1 MTFIVFAF
9 ICASAV
15 LSDLFRRNVTSR
27 AANDRFDRFGLD
39 PEQFAHF
46 FRDVFEFSR
55 RIVEDHELCFYL
67 SYPLRSTYSATFSRF
82 ACAAHGKIYARLR
95 ILRAHAYFFFSRC
108 KDDCITSFFSRQ
120 RPPHKFFQKKRTKT
134 RKSRIFSV
142 LLYS

>member
-55 RIVEDHELCFYL
+55 RIVADHELCFYL
-67 SYPLRSTYSATFSRF
+67 SCPLRSTYSATFLRF
-82 ACAAHGKIYARLR
+82 ACAAHGKNLCPLAHIARPCIFLLQSMQGR
-95 ILRAHAYFFFSRC
+95 LYHFLFLPSTPAAQVFSKKTNENKEIANFFG
-108 KDDCITSFFSRQ
+108 I
-120 RPPHKFFQKKRTKT
+120 
-134 RKSRIFSV
+134 II
-142 LLYS
+142 